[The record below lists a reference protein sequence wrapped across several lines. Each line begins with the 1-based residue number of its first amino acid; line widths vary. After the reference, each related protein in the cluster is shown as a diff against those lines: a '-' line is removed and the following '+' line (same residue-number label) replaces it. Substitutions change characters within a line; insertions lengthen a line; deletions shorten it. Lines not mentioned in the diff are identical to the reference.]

1 MALGLY
7 VFWALTWLVW
17 VLLALAPTQNTS
29 PEWLLLTRE
38 VCFGSLP
45 ERLPSAQGWIS
56 LAAPIPMLVAL
67 LAVYGS
73 ELRKQLVRVS
83 RPMAV
88 SLLLL
93 PLFTVGYATVRVVQ
107 ELPRQSELAA
117 SPPLSPDYP
126 ELGIDC
132 PEFSLQ
138 DQHGQPF
145 GKEGFKNQVTVVTFA
160 YAHCETVC
168 PALLET
174 FRRLQGVNKVV
185 VTLDPWRDTCGNLS
199 GIASSWDLG
208 PETLVLSGEPGQ
220 VAKLTEA
227 WSVPVSRDELT
238 GEIFHPALVFIL
250 GTDGKVLYGFTN
262 PTVAW
267 LEEGVRRAQ
276 RS

>member
-7 VFWALTWLVW
+7 LFWAMTWLVW
-17 VLLALAPTQNTS
+17 VLLALAPAPESS

-56 LAAPIPMLVAL
+56 LAAPIPMLMAL
-67 LAVYGS
+67 LALYGT
-73 ELRKQLVRVS
+73 ELKRQLAYVS
-83 RPMAV
+83 RWLAV
-88 SLLLL
+88 PILLL
-93 PLFTVGYATVRVVQ
+93 PLFTVGYATMRVVQ
-107 ELPRQSELAA
+107 ELPRQSELAV

-126 ELGIDC
+126 QLGLDC

-138 DQHGQPF
+138 DQNGNSF
-145 GKEGFKNQVTVVTFA
+145 VKRRFEGRVTVVTFA

-174 FRRLQGVNKVV
+174 LRRLRGVDKVV

-199 GIASSWDLG
+199 SIANSWDLG
-208 PETLVLSGEPGQ
+208 PDTLVLSGDPEQ
-220 VAKLTEA
+220 VAKLTTA

-250 GTDGKVLYGFTN
+250 GQDGKVLYGFTN
-262 PTVAW
+262 PQVAW
-267 LEEGVRRAQ
+267 LEEGVRRARRQ
-276 RS
+276 